1 MKFFA
6 VLFLTAMV
14 AITIENCKARFLLVE
29 IDSQS
34 GTGKFYLFCYILNE
48 DRYETLNFA
57 HE

>member
-48 DRYETLNFA
+48 DR
-57 HE
+57 